1 MPKKVFH
8 NVLSIT
14 WKNKKKRS
22 GNRNSSNSKRNRRIE
37 VQEKWNYFMNA
48 SRTKN
53 LKEKC

>member
-8 NVLSIT
+8 NVLSIA